1 LASAP
6 EISARHCVI
15 ADSACVLL
23 AAAARNLE
31 AAVCSALRVED
42 ISARATL
49 MSLLNL
55 SSTLATQS

>member
-23 AAAARNLE
+23 AAARNLE